1 MLVNYLAAQGGVML
15 LYQDSHKRVVGAI
28 LETCTSEDWT
38 TQIIHVIAHKAGGSG
53 NGGAIAHGV
62 FPLEIGYQGNQTS
75 SEFAAPS
82 SRLA

>member
-1 MLVNYLAAQGGVML
+1 MS
-15 LYQDSHKRVVGAI
+15 LYQDSHKRVVGAM
-28 LETCTSEDWT
+28 LEMCTPEGQT
-38 TQIIHVIAHKAGGSG
+38 THIFTITAHKAGGSG

>member
-1 MLVNYLAAQGGVML
+1 MS
-15 LYQDSHKRVVGAI
+15 LYKDSHKRIVGAI
-28 LETCTSEDWT
+28 LEMCTSEGRT
-38 TQIIHVIAHKAGGSG
+38 MRIIHVTAHKAGGSG
-53 NGGAIAHGV
+53 NGGVIAHGV